1 MVKNPFVNAVLAAA
15 YIGVVVLIMNTF
27 VDGPHEDV
35 GQNVLLIPITVLS
48 LFVLSAAVMGYL
60 FLSEPLTL
68 YFDGKKQEAVTF
80 FFTTVAVFALIT
92 AAFVA
97 MLFFLV

>member
-1 MVKNPFVNAVLAAA
+1 MSKNPFFNAVLAAGD
-15 YIGVVVLIMNTF
+15 IGVLVVVISNIAQPGRVEESML
-27 VDGPHEDV
+27 V
-35 GQNVLLIPITVLS
+35 PIVMLS

-60 FLSEPLTL
+60 FLSEPLML